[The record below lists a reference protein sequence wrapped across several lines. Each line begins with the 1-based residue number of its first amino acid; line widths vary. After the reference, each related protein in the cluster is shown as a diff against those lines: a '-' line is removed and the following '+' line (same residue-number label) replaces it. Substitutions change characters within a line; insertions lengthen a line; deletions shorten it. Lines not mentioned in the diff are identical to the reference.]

1 MGKVRARKETGK
13 LQFDFFYRGLRC
25 REQTLLEDTPENR
38 KRMEVFMEKI
48 EKEIKQGTF
57 LYEKYFPNSS
67 NLARLAQ
74 PQPVSRVSHAPA
86 ATPVPSSGTPP
97 FRECASEWYQENEI
111 TWKISYKKTI
121 LGTFDKYLH
130 PAFGEKEVS
139 HITKGD
145 ILKFR
150 SSLAK
155 VQIVNRT
162 GLSPTRINHIMT
174 TLRMILNDA
183 ADRHHFSTPFV
194 GIKPLK
200 VPPSDV
206 DPLSLDEV
214 NLFLANVR
222 ADFRDYYLVRIFTG
236 LRTGEIDGLQWKYVD
251 FERRLI
257 LIRETLVEGRIETPK
272 TPGSIREVYM
282 SVPVL
287 EAMKRQHDVTGHLE
301 GFVFCTRSGGHLDHR
316 NMTQRIWYAT
326 LKLLKL
332 KRRRPYQTRHT
343 TATLWLASGEN
354 PEWIARQMGHTTTEM
369 LFSVYSRFVP
379 NLTRKD
385 GSAFEN
391 LLASR
396 INGGTHHGE

>member
-1 MGKVRARKETGK
+1 MGSIRSRSG
-13 LQFDFFYRGLRC
+13 LLFFDFRFRGLRC
-25 REQTLLEDTPENR
+25 REQTLLHDTLENR
-38 KRMEVFMEKI
+38 KRMEVFMEQI

-57 LYEKYFPNSS
+57 SYEKYFPKSG

-74 PQPVSRVSHAPA
+74 AQPVSRVSHAPA
-86 ATPVPSSGTPP
+86 APVPSSGTPP
-97 FRECASEWYQENEI
+97 FRECVAEWYLENEI
-111 TWKISYKKTI
+111 AWKISYRKTVR
-121 LGTFDKYLH
+121 GTIDKYLD
-130 PAFGEKEVS
+130 PAFGEKEVG

-155 VQIVNRT
+155 VPIANRT
-162 GLSPTRINHIMT
+162 GLSPMRINHIMT
-174 TLRMILNDA
+174 ALRMILNDA

-206 DPLSLDEV
+206 DPLTLDEV

-222 ADFRDYYLVRIFTG
+222 ADFRDYYQVRFFTG

-251 FERRLI
+251 FEKRL
-257 LIRETLVEGRIETPK
+257 LMIRETLVEGRIETPK

-282 SVPVL
+282 SGPVL
-287 EAMKRQHDVTGHLE
+287 EAMKRQHEVTGHL
-301 GFVFCTRSGGHLDHR
+301 GQFVFCTRSGGHLDHR

-326 LKLLKL
+326 LKLLKM

-369 LFSVYSRFVP
+369 LFTVYSRFVP
-379 NLTRKD
+379 NLTRRD